1 MILFLGNFPTVAEKG
16 QLSKRLRAFTILA
29 LKDPIRD
36 AIEIG
41 DIEWWS
47 KILLLYSNVCSW
59 KYV

>member
-16 QLSKRLRAFTILA
+16 QLSKRLRTFTILA

-41 DIEWWS
+41 DIEW
-47 KILLLYSNVCSW
+47 
-59 KYV
+59 